1 MRNAT
6 RLITLA
12 TALLVCLCCPALA
25 QTSGS
30 ISGEVRDEKQA
41 VITAATVTM
50 RNIQTNES
58 RTAQTNSDGRYHFA
72 SVPVGDYEITVEST
86 GFAKHQQSGITL
98 ALNQSAVVDVT
109 LKPGAVQEVVNV
121 VENASMLNTSTAEVG
136 TRFDEKRLSELPL
149 ATTRSVYNIALSAPG
164 VSQLNS
170 GQSAFAGGTNFS
182 SNGGRTRSNNFMIDG
197 QDNNNFGVA
206 GSTIPLNNPD
216 AIQEVRLVTN
226 QFSAEYGRNSSAVF
240 NAIMRS
246 GGNQYHGSGF
256 WFHNDNALNACSN
269 VQKAGANGFCN
280 PNASDP
286 LRRKAPFRIENQL
299 GGTLGG
305 PLHLPRFGEGG
316 PALINGKDRTFFF
329 FAIQR
334 WWDRQ
339 LGIGQALNGAPTA
352 AGKEIIRQA
361 AGDLPQ
367 VRALLDFLPA
377 AATPLNQTVR
387 FVRNGQTFAVPV
399 GSLTGSQSSTYD
411 DWQTSIRIDHRFGD
425 KHTLNGRYLYQDAG
439 ALGSIPG
446 VAASQIT
453 PPGFSS
459 IVPAR
464 TQGVNLQFTSVL
476 TPKWINEVRAAFLR
490 SASSTIALDPSSQTI
505 PSIEVVE
512 LGLRGFNAG
521 PTRTAIGLG
530 VNLPQ
535 NQVRN
540 TYQLQDNI
548 SYANGNHA
556 WKFGVDIRR
565 NQLHQLFKPTTR
577 GLLEYASLDFLVKDL
592 ATRANINKDLP
603 GTAQVLHND
612 WHDFFFYGQ
621 DEWRLRPNF
630 TLTLGLR
637 YENAGQPIG
646 DLVDFNAPV
655 LAAANNDPRF
665 RLTPVPGRDNN
676 NFQPRIGFNWNPRTR
691 NNGVI
696 GWFTGGDKLVLRGGY
711 TRTHD
716 YAYTNILLNIWSS
729 FPFVAAVSS
738 FPTIAATNLQGQQAN
753 VIANA
758 FTTLQNPPFN
768 PNTVNRTIVDGNF
781 HMPVYDS
788 LSFEVQREFTRDL
801 VLRVGYVGTK
811 GTGLF
816 ESVDANP
823 TLIGCTVANAANNF
837 CRSIPN
843 QGPTRLRTNSGS
855 SIYHSLQTSLEK
867 RLSGGFSAGLHY
879 TYSTFIDTMSE
890 IFNVSSGEIAVAQDS
905 YNRRADRARSSF
917 DRPHRLA
924 GNFVYELPYFREQKG
939 MTGLVL
945 GGWQLNSQFTLQ
957 SGSPFTPL
965 NGSDPAIAL
974 ASISSL
980 VGNAIRPNL
989 NTNLDL
995 SGMSVEEILQA
1006 GGRSLFSTITAAQR
1020 VGNAGRNI
1028 LRSDGINNIDFGILK
1043 NTRIGENQRLQLR
1056 ADFFNFTNSRDFG
1069 IPDSTVTSANF
1080 LNQWG
1085 TDGGNRRIVVG
1096 VRYVF

>member
-1 MRNAT
+1 M
-6 RLITLA
+6 LMV
-12 TALLVCLCCPALA
+12 ALLTCLCGAALA

-41 VITAATVTM
+41 VITGATVTV
-50 RNIQTNES
+50 RNISTNET
-58 RTAQTNSDGRYHFA
+58 RTAQTNQDGRYHFA
-72 SVPVGDYEITVEST
+72 GVPVGAYEITVESS

-98 ALNQSAVVDVT
+98 ALNQPAVVDVT
-109 LKPGAVQEVVNV
+109 MKAGGVQEVVNV

-136 TRFDEKRLSELPL
+136 TLFDDKRLSELPL
-149 ATTRSVYNIALSAPG
+149 ATTRSVYNVALSAAG
-164 VSQLNS
+164 VSQLNI
-170 GQSAFAGGTNFS
+170 GQAQFAGGGAGANFS
-182 SNGGRTRSNNFMIDG
+182 ANGGRLRSNNFMIDG

-206 GSTIPLNNPD
+206 GATIPLNNPD

-240 NAIMRS
+240 NAVTRS
-246 GGNQYHGSGF
+246 GSNQYHGSGF

-269 VQKAGANGFCN
+269 VQKNTGFCN
-280 PNASDP
+280 PNATDP
-286 LRRKAPFRIENQL
+286 SRRHAPFRIENQL
-299 GGTLGG
+299 GGSLGG

-316 PALINGKDRTFFF
+316 PSIINGRDRTFFF

-339 LGIGQALNGAPTA
+339 LGVGQTLNGAPTA

-377 AATPLNQTVR
+377 AQTPIGRNAV
-387 FVRNGQTFAVPV
+387 FERNGQRFTVPL
-399 GSLTGSQSSTYD
+399 GSLGGSQASTYD
-411 DWQTSIRIDHRFGD
+411 DWQTSIRIDHRFSD
-425 KHTLNGRYLYQDAG
+425 NHTLNGRYLYQDSG
-439 ALGSIPG
+439 AFGSIPG

-459 IVPAR
+459 VVPAR
-464 TQGVNLQFTSVL
+464 TQGVNLQLTSVL
-476 TPKWINEVRAAFLR
+476 SPKWLNEVRGAFLR
-490 SASSTIALDPSSQTI
+490 SANATNPLDPSSMSI
-505 PSIEVVE
+505 PSMEVIE
-512 LGLRGFNAG
+512 LGLQQFNAAPG
-521 PTRTAIGLG
+521 RTAIGLG

-540 TYQLQDNI
+540 TYQLQDNV
-548 SYANGNHA
+548 SYTTGNHA

-603 GTAQVLHND
+603 GTALVLHND
-612 WHDFFFYGQ
+612 WHDFFVYGQ
-621 DEWRLRPNF
+621 DEWKIRPNF

-637 YENAGQPIG
+637 YENPGQPIQ
-646 DLVDFNAPV
+646 DLVEFNQPV

-665 RLTPVPGRDNN
+665 VLRPVPGRDTN
-676 NFQPRIGFNWNPRTR
+676 NFQPRIGFNWNPQTS
-691 NNGVI
+691 NSGI
-696 GWFTGGDKLVLRGGY
+696 MGWLTGGDKLVVRGGF

-716 YAYTNILLNIWSS
+716 YSFTNIALNIWSS
-729 FPFVAAVSS
+729 FPFVAAVSQ
-738 FPTIAATNLQGQQAN
+738 FPTVSVFPLDSTQRVS

-758 FTTLQNPPFN
+758 FTVLQSPPFD
-768 PNTVNRTIVDGNF
+768 PNTVNRTIVDEDF

-788 LSFEVQREFTRDL
+788 FSFELQREFTRDL
-801 VLRVGYVGTK
+801 VMRVGYVGTK

-816 ESVDANP
+816 ESVDSNP
-823 TLIGCTVANAANNF
+823 QVIGCFDGVPENNF
-837 CRSIPN
+837 CRTIPN

-867 RLSGGFSAGLHY
+867 RLSSGFSAGLHY
-879 TYSTFIDTMSE
+879 TYSSFIDTMSE

-924 GNFVYELPYFREQKG
+924 GNFVYELPYFRDQKG
-939 MTGLVL
+939 FVGHVL
-945 GGWQLNSQFTLQ
+945 GGWQLNSQFSLQ

-965 NGSDPAIAL
+965 NGSDPARAL

-980 VGNAIRPNL
+980 VGNAIRPQL
-989 NTNLDL
+989 NTTLDL
-995 SGMSVEEILQA
+995 SSMSVEEIVAA
-1006 GGRSLFSTITAAQR
+1006 GGASLFR
-1020 VGNAGRNI
+1020 VTTRAERIGNVGRNV

-1069 IPDSTVTSANF
+1069 IPTSTINSNNF

-1085 TDGGNRRIVVG
+1085 TDGGNRRIIVG
-1096 VRYVF
+1096 IRYVF

>member
-1 MRNAT
+1 MRKAM
-6 RLITLA
+6 RLITLM
-12 TALLVCLCCPALA
+12 TALLVCLCPALA

-41 VITAATVTM
+41 VITGATVTM

-58 RTAQTNSDGRYHFA
+58 RTAQTNGDGRYHFA
-72 SVPVGDYEITVEST
+72 SVPVGAYEITVEST

-98 ALNQSAVVDVT
+98 ALNQNAVVDVT
-109 LKPGAVQEVVNV
+109 MKPGAVQEVVNV

-246 GGNQYHGSGF
+246 GTNQYHGSGF

-280 PNASDP
+280 PNATDP
-286 LRRKAPFRIENQL
+286 SRRQAPFRIENQL
-299 GGTLGG
+299 GGTIGG
-305 PLHLPRFGEGG
+305 PLDLPRFGEGG
-316 PALINGKDRTFFF
+316 PSLIRGKDRTFFF
-329 FAIQR
+329 FSIQR

-387 FVRNGQTFAVPV
+387 FVRNGQTFVVPV
-399 GSLTGSQSSTYD
+399 GSLTGAQSSTYD
-411 DWQTSIRIDHRFGD
+411 DWQTSIRIDHRFTD
-425 KHTLNGRYLYQDAG
+425 KHSLNGRYLYQDAG

-476 TPKWINEVRAAFLR
+476 SPKWINEVRGAFLR
-490 SASSTIALDPSSQTI
+490 SASETAALDPRSQLI

-556 WKFGVDIRR
+556 WKFGVDVRR

-603 GTAQVLHND
+603 GTVQVLHND

-621 DEWRLRPNF
+621 DEWRVRPNF

-637 YENAGQPIG
+637 YENAGQPIA
-646 DLVDFNAPV
+646 DLVAFNAPV

-665 RLTPVPGRDNN
+665 RLTPIPGRDNN
-676 NFQPRIGFNWNPRTR
+676 NLQPRFGFNWNPQTR
-691 NNGVI
+691 SDGLM
-696 GWFTGGDKLVLRGGY
+696 GWFTGGDKLVVRGGY

-738 FPTIAATNLQGQQAN
+738 FPTVAATNLQGQNVN

-758 FTTLQNPPFN
+758 FSALQNPPFN
-768 PNTVNRTIVDGNF
+768 PNTVNRTIVDENF

-788 LSFEVQREFTRDL
+788 LSFEMQREFTRDL

-823 TLIGCTVANAANNF
+823 TLVGCTVANAANNF

-867 RLSGGFSAGLHY
+867 RLSSGFSAGVHY

-945 GGWQLNSQFTLQ
+945 GGWQFNSQFSLQ

-995 SGMSVEEILQA
+995 SAMSVEEILRA
-1006 GGRSLFSTITAAQR
+1006 GGRSLFSTITAQQR

-1085 TDGGNRRIVVG
+1085 TDGGNRRIIVG
-1096 VRYVF
+1096 IRYVF

>member
-1 MRNAT
+1 MLMIKAT
-6 RLITLA
+6 RLLMLTA
-12 TALLVCLCCPALA
+12 ALLVGLCCPALA
-25 QTSGS
+25 QNTGS
-30 ISGEVRDEKQA
+30 IAGEVRDEKQA
-41 VITAATVTM
+41 VITSATVTV
-50 RNIQTNES
+50 RNIQTNET

-72 SVPVGDYEITVEST
+72 GVPVGNYEISVESS
-86 GFAKHQQSGITL
+86 GFAKYQQTGITL

-109 LKPGAVQEVVNV
+109 MKPGAVQEVVNV
-121 VENASMLNTSTAEVG
+121 VENASMLNTSTPEVG

-240 NAIMRS
+240 NAITRS
-246 GGNQYHGSGF
+246 GTNQYHGSGF

-269 VQKAGANGFCN
+269 TQKAGVNGFCN
-280 PNASDP
+280 PNSNDEF
-286 LRRKAPFRIENQL
+286 RRKAPFRVENQL
-299 GGTLGG
+299 GGTIGG
-305 PLHLPRFGEGG
+305 PLHLPRLGEGG
-316 PALINGKDRTFFF
+316 PAYISGRDRTFFF
-329 FAIQR
+329 FSIQR

-339 LGIGQALNGAPTA
+339 LGVGQTLNGAPTA
-352 AGKEIIRQA
+352 EGKEIIRQA

-377 AATPLNQTVR
+377 AATPLNRTAR
-387 FVRNGQTFAVPV
+387 FVRNGQTFVVPL

-425 KHTLNGRYLYQDAG
+425 KHNLNGRYLYQDSG

-476 TPKWINEVRAAFLR
+476 SPKWINEVRAAFLR
-490 SASSTIALDPSSQTI
+490 SANATIALDPRSELI

-512 LGLRGFNAG
+512 LGLQGFNAG

-548 SYANGNHA
+548 SYTNGNHA
-556 WKFGVDIRR
+556 WKFGTDIRR

-603 GTAQVLHND
+603 GTAEVLHND
-612 WHDFFFYGQ
+612 WHDFFFFGQ
-621 DEWRLRPNF
+621 DEWKVRPNF

-637 YENAGQPIG
+637 YENAGQPIQ
-646 DLVDFNAPV
+646 DLVDFNEPV
-655 LAAANNDPRF
+655 VAAFNNDPRF
-665 RLTPVPGRDNN
+665 VLRPVPSRDNN
-676 NFQPRIGFNWNPRTR
+676 NLQPRLGFNWNPQTR
-691 NNGVI
+691 SSGLM
-696 GWFTGGDKLVLRGGY
+696 GWLTGGDKLVVRGGY

-716 YAYTNILLNIWSS
+716 YAYTNIALNIWSS
-729 FPFVAAVSS
+729 FPFVAA
-738 FPTIAATNLQGQQAN
+738 FNQTN
-753 VIANA
+753 VPNA
-758 FTTLQNPPFN
+758 FATFKTLAVNPAIF
-768 PNTVNRTIVDGNF
+768 TRTQVTPDF
-781 HMPVYDS
+781 QSPVYDS
-788 LSFEVQREFTRDL
+788 FSFEIQREVTRDL
-801 VLRVGYVGTK
+801 VFRVGYVGSK

-816 ESVDANP
+816 ESIDGNPVRFRNTAP
-823 TLIGCTVANAANNF
+823 TLADPAVRTD
-837 CRSIPN
+837 PLT
-843 QGPTRLRTNSGS
+843 GPIRLRANSGS
-855 SIYHSLQTSLEK
+855 SIYHSMQASLEK
-867 RLSGGFSAGLHY
+867 RLSRGVSAGVHF
-879 TYSTFIDTMSE
+879 TWSSFIDSMSE
-890 IFNVSSGEIAVAQDS
+890 IFNNSNSEIALAQDP
-905 YNRRADRARSSF
+905 YNRRLDRGRSSY
-917 DRPHRLA
+917 DRPLRLA
-924 GNFVYELPYFREQKG
+924 GNFVYELPFFSDQRG
-939 MTGLVL
+939 FTGHVL
-945 GGWQLNSQFTLQ
+945 GGWQLNSNFNFQ
-957 SGSPFTPL
+957 SGAPFSPL
-965 NGSDPAIAL
+965 NPNDISGTLGGL
-974 ASISSL
+974 AS
-980 VGNAIRPNL
+980 AIGIATRPNV
-989 NTNLDL
+989 NTNLDI
-995 SGMSVEEILQA
+995 SRMSVEE
-1006 GGRSLFSTITAAQR
+1006 LFALRGSVNTVT
-1020 VGNAGRNI
+1020 GNALFR
-1028 LRSDGINNIDFGILK
+1028 
-1043 NTRIGENQRLQLR
+1043 
-1056 ADFFNFTNSRDFG
+1056 
-1069 IPDSTVTSANF
+1069 
-1080 LNQWG
+1080 
-1085 TDGGNRRIVVG
+1085 
-1096 VRYVF
+1096 

>member
-1 MRNAT
+1 MLKAT
-6 RLITLA
+6 RVLMLM
-12 TALLVCLCCPALA
+12 TALLACLCCSVMA

-30 ISGEVRDEKQA
+30 ISGEVRDEKDA
-41 VITAATVTM
+41 VIAGATVTV
-50 RNIQTNES
+50 RNISTNES
-58 RTAQTNSDGRYHFA
+58 RTAQTNADGRYHFA
-72 SVPVGDYEITVEST
+72 GVAVGAYEISVESS
-86 GFAKHQQSGITL
+86 GFAKYMQSGITL

-109 LKPGAVQEVVNV
+109 MKPGAVQEVVNI

-164 VSQLNS
+164 VSQLNA

-240 NAIMRS
+240 NAITRS
-246 GGNQYHGSGF
+246 GSNQYHGSAF

-280 PNASDP
+280 PNATDP
-286 LRRKAPFRIENQL
+286 ARRKAPFRIENQL
-299 GGTLGG
+299 GGTIGG

-316 PALINGKDRTFFF
+316 PAYISGKDRTFFF
-329 FAIQR
+329 FSLQR

-339 LGIGQALNGAPTA
+339 LGIGQTLNGAPTA

-387 FVRNGQTFAVPV
+387 FVRNGQTFIVPV
-399 GSLTGSQSSTYD
+399 GSLTGAQSSTYD
-411 DWQTSIRIDHRFGD
+411 DWQTSIRIDHRFSE
-425 KHTLNGRYLYQDAG
+425 KHSLNGRYLYQDSG

-459 IVPAR
+459 AVPAR
-464 TQGVNLQFTSVL
+464 TQGVNLQFMSVL
-476 TPKWINEVRAAFLR
+476 SPRWINEVRGAFLR
-490 SASSTIALDPSSQTI
+490 SASATNALDPSSALI

-521 PTRTAIGLG
+521 PTRTGIGLG

-540 TYQLQDNI
+540 TFQVQDNV
-548 SYANGNHA
+548 SYTTGNHA

-577 GLLEYASLDFLVKDL
+577 GLLEYASLDFLVKDF

-621 DEWRLRPNF
+621 DEWRIRPNF

-637 YENAGQPIG
+637 YENAGQPIQ
-646 DLVDFNAPV
+646 DLVDFNQPV

-665 RLTPVPGRDNN
+665 VLTPVPGRDNN
-676 NFQPRIGFNWNPRTR
+676 NFQPRIGFNWNPQTSS
-691 NNGVI
+691 NGVI
-696 GWFTGGDKLVLRGGY
+696 GWLTGGDKLVVRGGY

-716 YAYTNILLNIWSS
+716 YAFTNIALNIWSS

-738 FPTIAATNLQGQQAN
+738 FATITAPNLAGNQVS
-753 VIANA
+753 VIPNA
-758 FTTLQNPPFN
+758 FTVLQNPPFN
-768 PNTVNRTIVDGNF
+768 VNTVNRTIVDENF

-788 LSFEVQREFTRDL
+788 VSFEVQREFTRDW
-801 VLRVGYVGTK
+801 VMRVGYVGTK
-811 GTGLF
+811 GTSLF

-823 TLIGCTVANAANNF
+823 TVVGCLQANAGNNF

-843 QGPTRLRTNSGS
+843 QGPTRLRTNSGM

-867 RLSGGFSAGLHY
+867 RLSQGFSAGLHY
-879 TYSTFIDTMSE
+879 TYSSFIDTMSE

-905 YNRRADRARSSF
+905 YNRRSDRARSSF

-924 GNFVYELPYFREQKG
+924 GNFVYELPYFRDQKG
-939 MTGLVL
+939 FTGRVL
-945 GGWQLNSQFTLQ
+945 GGWQINSQFSLQ

-965 NGSDPAIAL
+965 NGSDPAGAL

-989 NTNLDL
+989 NTALDL
-995 SGMSVEEILQA
+995 SAMSVEEILAA
-1006 GGRSLFSTITAAQR
+1006 GGRSLFTPITAAQR
-1020 VGNAGRNI
+1020 VGNAGRNV

-1069 IPDSTVTSANF
+1069 IPDSTVTSNNF

-1085 TDGGNRRIVVG
+1085 TDGGNRRIIVG
-1096 VRYVF
+1096 LRYVF

>member
-1 MRNAT
+1 MIKAT
-6 RLITLA
+6 RALTLV
-12 TALLVCLCCPALA
+12 TALLACLCCPAFA

-41 VITAATVTM
+41 VITAATVTL
-50 RNIQTNES
+50 RNIATNET
-58 RTAQTNSDGRYHFA
+58 RTAQTNADGRYHFA
-72 SVPVGDYEITVEST
+72 SVPVGAYEITVESA
-86 GFAKHQQSGITL
+86 GFAKYQQSGITL

-109 LKPGAVQEVVNV
+109 MKPGAVQEVVNV
-121 VENASMLNTSTAEVG
+121 VENASMLNTSSPEVG

-170 GQSAFAGGTNFS
+170 GQSQFAGGTNFS

-240 NAIMRS
+240 NAITRS
-246 GGNQYHGSGF
+246 GTNQYHGSGF

-269 VQKAGANGFCN
+269 VQKAGATGFCN
-280 PNASDP
+280 PNAVDP
-286 LRRKAPFRIENQL
+286 SHRKAPFRIENQL
-299 GGTLGG
+299 GGTIGG
-305 PLHLPRFGEGG
+305 PLHLPSFGEGG
-316 PALINGKDRTFFF
+316 RSWISGRDRTFFF
-329 FAIQR
+329 FSLQR

-339 LGIGQALNGAPTA
+339 LGIGQTLNGAPTA
-352 AGKEIIRQA
+352 AGKDIIRQA

-377 AATPLNQTVR
+377 AATPLNQSVR
-387 FVRNGQTFAVPV
+387 FVRNGQTFVVPV
-399 GSLTGSQSSTYD
+399 GALTGSQSSTYD

-425 KHTLNGRYLYQDAG
+425 KHTLNGRYLYQDSG
-439 ALGSIPG
+439 ALGSIPN

-464 TQGVNLQFTSVL
+464 TQGVNLQLTSVL
-476 TPKWINEVRAAFLR
+476 SPKWINEVRGAFLR
-490 SASSTIALDPSSQTI
+490 SASATLALDPRSQSI

-535 NQVRN
+535 TQVRN
-540 TYQLQDNI
+540 TFQLQDNV
-548 SYANGNHA
+548 SYTTGNHA
-556 WKFGVDIRR
+556 WKFGADIRR

-603 GTAQVLHND
+603 GTARVLHND
-612 WHDFFFYGQ
+612 WHDFFFFGQ
-621 DEWRLRPNF
+621 DEWKMRPNF
-630 TLTLGLR
+630 TLTLGMR
-637 YENAGQPIG
+637 YENPGQPIQ
-646 DLVDFNAPV
+646 DLVDFNRPV

-665 RLTPVPGRDNN
+665 VLRPVPGRDNN
-676 NFQPRIGFNWNPRTR
+676 NFQPRLGFNWNPQTR
-691 NNGVI
+691 SSGVI
-696 GWFTGGDKLVLRGGY
+696 GWLTGGDKLVLRGGY

-716 YAYTNILLNIWSS
+716 YAYTNIALNIWSS

-738 FPTIAATNLQGQQAN
+738 FPTIAATNLQGQTVN

-758 FTTLQNPPFN
+758 FTVLQNPPFN
-768 PNTVNRTIVDGNF
+768 PNTVNRTIVDENF

-801 VLRVGYVGTK
+801 VLRIGYVGTK

-823 TLIGCTVANAANNF
+823 TLVGCTVAAAANNF

-843 QGPTRLRTNSGS
+843 QGPTRLRTNSGM

-867 RLSGGFSAGLHY
+867 RLSSGFSAGLHY
-879 TYSTFIDTMSE
+879 TYSSFIDTMSE

-924 GNFVYELPYFREQKG
+924 GNFVYELPWFREQKG
-939 MTGLVL
+939 ASGLVL
-945 GGWQLNSQFTLQ
+945 GGWQFNSQFSLQ

-995 SGMSVEEILQA
+995 SSMSVEEILRA

-1085 TDGGNRRIVVG
+1085 TDGGNRRIIVG
-1096 VRYVF
+1096 IRYVF